1 MHTGDGRL
9 PAIRNP
15 GQQPHSNHDQTQTD
29 VRVGLGAASD
39 LGRSPFKMPSDEEVF
54 FYRDKEKERQ
64 LENKK
69 NNTNLKIWDKKTA
82 STQNPLRNFRHF
94 GPPIPKK
101 TDIVDPSKRAQMEKA
116 ESSLITEAM
125 NIVLERKK
133 QRDTRRNNS
142 RNKETMTDVV
152 AQKKEIFLVTMTTE
166 NIKKERENLSQLIDK
181 RVNALRK

>member
-1 MHTGDGRL
+1 
-9 PAIRNP
+9 
-15 GQQPHSNHDQTQTD
+15 
-29 VRVGLGAASD
+29 
-39 LGRSPFKMPSDEEVF
+39 
-54 FYRDKEKERQ
+54 
-64 LENKK
+64 
-69 NNTNLKIWDKKTA
+69 
-82 STQNPLRNFRHF
+82 
-94 GPPIPKK
+94 
-101 TDIVDPSKRAQMEKA
+101 MEKA